1 MAPRRNYTVE
11 SKPGLN
17 VRAFPAKDAR
27 IVRVLRN
34 GEKVSVDN
42 KAAAPE
48 GWKALAGGGYV
59 MAEYLK

>member
-1 MAPRRNYTVE
+1 MAQRRNYTVD

-27 IVRVLRN
+27 ILRVLTD
-34 GEKVSVDN
+34 GEKVAVDN

-48 GWKALAGGGYV
+48 GWIALTGGGFV
-59 MAEYLK
+59 MAPYLK